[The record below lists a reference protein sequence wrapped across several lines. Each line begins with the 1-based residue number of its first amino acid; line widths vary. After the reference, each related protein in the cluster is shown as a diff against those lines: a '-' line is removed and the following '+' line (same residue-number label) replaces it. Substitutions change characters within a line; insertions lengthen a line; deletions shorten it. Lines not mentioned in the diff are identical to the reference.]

1 MASLDNISLLLEQ
14 LLCSGSEAS
23 NAEHYTRIL
32 GTIGSAEVRMDRLTR
47 IFECFDPVWPK
58 YTEWT
63 ASLFQMIAQTL
74 LPEKNQNEVMGEY
87 VNSLMVQSYNSVPP
101 RYVEMD
107 PNVLSWELL
116 VLIYMNMIGF
126 QFPVKYSYDPRMDDQ
141 KTWIR
146 ELLLRVVK
154 HHSQETKK

>member
-1 MASLDNISLLLEQ
+1 
-14 LLCSGSEAS
+14 
-23 NAEHYTRIL
+23 
-32 GTIGSAEVRMDRLTR
+32 MDKLTR

-58 YTEWT
+58 YAEWT
-63 ASLFQMIAQTL
+63 ASLFLMIAQTL
-74 LPEKNQNEVMGEY
+74 LPEKNQNEVIGEY
-87 VNSLMVQSYNSVPP
+87 VNSLMVQSYNSAPP

-107 PNVLSWELL
+107 PNLLSWELL

-146 ELLLRVVK
+146 ELLLRVLK
-154 HHSQETKK
+154 HHSQETKKQYQYLMHLESRAAKFLQHWYPQICKFGLKTT